1 MRFPL
6 VLQLILSLKLAV
18 CGFTL
23 AGFGAFPKD
32 CDCRSGL
39 GPSMMSQKYKNNVLT
54 VDSQTGEFDEDDV
67 DFTTVKQL
75 RVWQIETVTH
85 IGGALPHWNMSVQ
98 FWMYHYVSQKFQLDN
113 SDGLLYLSLEHT
125 GMVYTWA
132 TILHF

>member
-1 MRFPL
+1 MASRWQDLELFQRI
-6 VLQLILSLKLAV
+6 VIADQ
-18 CGFTL
+18 
-23 AGFGAFPKD
+23 
-32 CDCRSGL
+32 GL

-113 SDGLLYLSLEHT
+113 SGLCLR
-125 GMVYTWA
+125 MC
-132 TILHF
+132 ILFGSMYVLMYVSVTKLLGV